1 MSDNFLN
8 FTHFKKQY
16 GNCFRKPRHNYQPC
30 NDKKKKKNLMQKI
43 VPWANSSY

>member
-30 NDKKKKKNLMQKI
+30 NDKKKKKKSHAKDSTLG
-43 VPWANSSY
+43 